1 MTIDDNRWQLIEV
14 MVILS
19 EALEALFQMKF
30 QVKIISI
37 AIDTTNIGD
46 KNQKQA

>member
-1 MTIDDNRWQLIEV
+1 MKIDDNRWQLIEV

-19 EALEALFQMKF
+19 EALFQIKF
-30 QVKIISI
+30 EVKIISI
-37 AIDTTNIGD
+37 AIATSNIGD